1 MVASAWTMPLTPACQ
16 LSSAPPDARC
26 SRLYPV
32 RLIHRESGSP
42 LARGRPRRGKG
53 GEAWPTAAQAWANSA
68 SGPRPAHVA
77 ADRAAIG
84 IVLLH
89 ESVHRVRELRDNMPP
104 GIGTAGIVPGKAGAA
119 IAIPPKRKPI
129 LARVEIHDPRRP
141 LPENPPQ
148 RWGRYHQSFS
158 TRPVDRRA
166 LHLLQLSRRTSCTC
180 RESRWRK
187 PGRNLGP
194 GAE

>member
-1 MVASAWTMPLTPACQ
+1 LVASAWTMPLTPACQ

-119 IAIPPKRKPI
+119 IAIPHKRNPFWLGLRFMIREGRCQKIRHNAGVDITSRFQP
-129 LARVEIHDPRRP
+129 DP
-141 LPENPPQ
+141 LTAA
-148 RWGRYHQSFS
+148 H
-158 TRPVDRRA
+158 
-166 LHLLQLSRRTSCTC
+166 CTYF
-180 RESRWRK
+180 
-187 PGRNLGP
+187 N
-194 GAE
+194 